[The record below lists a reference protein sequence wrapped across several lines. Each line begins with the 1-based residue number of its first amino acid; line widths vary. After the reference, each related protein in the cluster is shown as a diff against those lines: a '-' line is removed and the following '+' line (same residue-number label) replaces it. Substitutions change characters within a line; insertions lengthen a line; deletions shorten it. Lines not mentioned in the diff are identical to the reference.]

1 VELDRNRIAV
11 EALRDRSAVV
21 VDWQPERI
29 SHPFGTPTTE
39 SIERIR
45 GVALI
50 DGAPRP
56 FTAIAKTVRSI
67 RHFPPVAALPLEVQ
81 AMADLALPWRIEP
94 EVYASGLHGSL
105 PPGLSAPRLYAV
117 EELPDD
123 RARIW
128 IEDILADP
136 IVWTDEVY
144 SAAAFALGRLAG
156 RYPAAGIPWTFTPM
170 TWDLHRFLDARV
182 GPTVIPLLGNDATW
196 SHPMIQAN
204 IDPDLRGDLL
214 SLWGHGH
221 QLAAL
226 ADPLSRA
233 LCHGDACP
241 QNLFEGGSPDEFV
254 AIDWGLTGIAAV
266 GGDLVQLLAGRVD
279 SGELTAP
286 DVQGLLAIVVGAFER
301 GLATEGMIVG
311 RRDVELAVEISL
323 VVRCAFTALPLERL
337 AGLAWQPNAAE
348 IVRQRSAWCRYLLDR
363 GNGLLGQ
370 N

>member
-21 VDWQPERI
+21 VEWQPVRI

-39 SIERIR
+39 SIERVR
-45 GVALI
+45 GVALV
-50 DGAPRP
+50 DGERRP

-67 RHFPPVAALPLEVQ
+67 RHFPPVAALPPQVQ

-94 EVYASGLHGSL
+94 EVYASGLHGAL

-128 IEDILADP
+128 IEDVLAEP
-136 IVWTDEVY
+136 VVWTNEVY

-156 RYPAAGIPWTFTPM
+156 RYPVAAIPWTFTRM
-170 TWDLHRFLDARV
+170 TWDLHRFLESRV
-182 GPTVIPLLGNDATW
+182 GPTVIPLLVDDAPW
-196 SHPMIQAN
+196 SHPLIHAN
-204 IDPDLRGDLL
+204 VDPEIRGDLL
-214 SLWGHGH
+214 ALWGRGH

-226 ADPLSRA
+226 ADPLAWA

-241 QNLFEGGSPDEFV
+241 QNLFEGGSPNEFV

-279 SGELTAP
+279 SGELTPPEIPA
-286 DVQGLLAIVVGAFER
+286 LLAIVVGAFER
-301 GLATEGMIVG
+301 GLATEGMTVG
-311 RRDVELAVEISL
+311 RRDLELAVDVSL
-323 VVRCAFTALPLERL
+323 VVRCAFTALPLERV
-337 AGLAWQPNAAE
+337 AGLEGQPTAAE
-348 IVRQRSAWCRYLLDR
+348 IVHQRSAWCRYLLDR

-370 N
+370 K